1 MSKPVLYTEEN
12 IAPVIYYIRGEKV
25 MLDRDLAMLYSIETK
40 RLKEAVRR
48 NIDRFPADF
57 MFELTQEEFQ
67 NWRTQFDTSNNSN
80 SSPSLRT
87 QIASLKN
94 DIIGEESKRGKHI
107 KYLPFA
113 FTEQGIA
120 MLSSVINAPRAI
132 EVNIAIMRTFVKMR
146 KILLQNVELMERM
159 RELEETVGTKFSQQ
173 DEKFDIIFE
182 AISSLNEQ
190 PQEPRRPIGFNEPA
204 TKYGKSPKIE
214 HK

>member
-1 MSKPVLYTEEN
+1 MSKPVIYSEEN
-12 IAPVIYYIRGEKV
+12 IAPVIYFIRGEKV

-48 NIDRFPADF
+48 NLDRFPADF

-67 NWRTQFDTSNNSN
+67 NWRSQFESNNSSN
-80 SSPSLRT
+80 SLRT

-132 EVNIAIMRTFVKMR
+132 EINIAIMRTFVKMR

-159 RELEETVGTKFSQQ
+159 RNLEETVDIKFSQQ
-173 DEKFDIIFE
+173 DEKFDIIFD

-190 PQEPRRPIGFNEPA
+190 PQEPRRPIGFNESAP
-204 TKYGKSPKIE
+204 KYGKPPKME
-214 HK
+214 DK